1 MGLALVMLKE
11 YAGRAVHLRDD
22 HALGAVDDKGARAGH
37 ERHLA
42 HIDLLFPD
50 ILDFLFVTLALLVID
65 HQARLDPQ

>member
-22 HALGAVDDKGARAGH
+22 HALGAVDDKGACPGH
-37 ERHLA
+37 KRHFA

-50 ILDFLFVTLALLVID
+50 ILDGLFAGLGLLVINNK
-65 HQARLDPQ
+65 ARLDPQ